1 MGHRDFSS
9 ARYLLLAGALV
20 LAAALLAACSPTF
33 NWRDVPMTSTEL
45 TALLPCKPDRAE
57 RSMPLGG
64 ESVTIQMAG
73 CEAGG
78 ATFAIASAR
87 ADNAVQ
93 AEAWIGAWRASTRA
107 QWQAATG
114 GQVHETPV
122 TVVRAAAKPEPWQ
135 IEARGTDADGNP
147 NEARVRWFAHAQHDG
162 SVAVY
167 QATVLG
173 KPSAPDAAGTFFEG
187 LRLP

>member
-9 ARYLLLAGALV
+9 ARLLLPCAVLALV
-20 LAAALLAACSPTF
+20 ACSPTF
-33 NWRDVPMTSTEL
+33 NWRDVPMTNADL

-57 RSMPLGG
+57 RALPFGS
-64 ESVTIQMAG
+64 ETVAVQMAG

-78 ATFAIASAR
+78 ATFAVASAR
-87 ADNAVQ
+87 ADNAAQ
-93 AEAWIGAWRASTRA
+93 AEAWLAAWRAGTRA
-107 QWQAATG
+107 QWQAATA
-114 GQVHETPV
+114 GQIQESPV
-122 TVVRAAAKPEPWQ
+122 TVLRAAAKPQPWQ
-135 IEARGTDADGNP
+135 IEARGADADGKP
-147 NEARVRWFAHAQHDG
+147 NEARVRWFAQAQRDG

-173 KPSAPDAAGTFFEG
+173 RPSASDAVGTFFEG

>member
-9 ARYLLLAGALV
+9 ARILLPCALAV
-20 LAAALLAACSPTF
+20 LAACSPTF
-33 NWRDVPMTSTEL
+33 NWRDVPMTNVDL

-57 RSMPLGG
+57 RTLSLGS
-64 ESVTIQMAG
+64 EAVAVQMAG

-78 ATFAIASAR
+78 ATFAVASAR
-87 ADNAVQ
+87 ADNATQ
-93 AEAWIGAWRASTRA
+93 ADAWLAAWRASTRA

-114 GQVHETPV
+114 GQIQESPV
-122 TVVRAAAKPEPWQ
+122 AMLRAAVKPQPWQ
-135 IEARGTDADGNP
+135 IEARGTDADGRP
-147 NEARVRWFAHAQHDG
+147 NEARVRWFAQAQRDG

-173 KPSAPDAAGTFFEG
+173 KPSANDAVGTFFDG